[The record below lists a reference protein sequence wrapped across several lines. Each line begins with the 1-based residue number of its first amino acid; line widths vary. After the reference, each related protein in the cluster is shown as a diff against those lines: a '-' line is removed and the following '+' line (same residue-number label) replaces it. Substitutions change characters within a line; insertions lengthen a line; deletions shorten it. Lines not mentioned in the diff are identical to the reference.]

1 MAAEPLAST
10 AVLPALLVKLIRH
23 EDLSADEAASA
34 MDLVMRGE
42 VTPAQLAALLVGLA
56 MKGERPEEI
65 VGLAR
70 AMRAH
75 AVTLSR
81 TFPDAFDTCGTGGDR
96 AGTVNVSSAAALAM
110 AACGVMVAKH
120 GNRSVSSRCG
130 SADVLEALGVGI
142 AASPAIVER
151 SLTEAGI
158 AFLFAPSFH
167 PSMKHAGPTRRELG
181 LRTAFNLLGPLTNP
195 VGPRRQIV
203 GVPRPE
209 LTELVAR
216 ALVLLGS
223 ERVWVVHGAD
233 GLDEISTTGY
243 TKVSEGH
250 QGSVRTFHV
259 HPGDF
264 GLRKASLS
272 ALAGAGASENAET
285 IRRLLGGERGP
296 VHDIVALNAGAG
308 LFVAGRV
315 PGVREGIVR
324 ASAALTDGSAS
335 RVLDRLVA
343 VTTAPVG
350 EARA

>member
-1 MAAEPLAST
+1 MLT
-10 AVLPALLVKLIRH
+10 DLLLKLTRH
-23 EDLSADEAASA
+23 EDLTSDEAAAA
-34 MDLVMRGE
+34 MDLVMTGQA
-42 VTPAQLAALLVGLA
+42 TSAQLAALLVGLS

-70 AMRAH
+70 TMRVH
-75 AVTLSR
+75 SVKLSR
-81 TFPDAFDTCGTGGDR
+81 SYPEAFDTCGTGGDR
-96 AGTVNVSSAAALAM
+96 AGTFNVSSASALVM
-110 AACGVMVAKH
+110 AACGVTVAKH

-130 SADVLEALGVGI
+130 SADVLEALGVAI
-142 AASPAIVER
+142 AAPANVVER
-151 SLTEAGI
+151 SLNEAGV

-167 PSMKHAGPTRRELG
+167 PSMKHAGPTRKELG

-209 LTELVAR
+209 LTELLAR
-216 ALVLLGS
+216 ALLMLGS

-250 QGSVRTFHV
+250 QGAVRTFHV

-272 ALAGAGASENAET
+272 SLEGGVAADNAAIVSRVIDGDAGPA
-285 IRRLLGGERGP
+285 
-296 VHDIVALNAGAG
+296 HDIVALNAGAG
-308 LFVAGRV
+308 LFVAGRAAS
-315 PGVREGIVR
+315 VRDGIAA
-324 ASAALTDGSAS
+324 ASEALTSGRA
-335 RVLDRLVA
+335 RRALDAMIRI
-343 VTTAPVG
+343 TAG
-350 EARA
+350 AGQQA

>member
-1 MAAEPLAST
+1 
-10 AVLPALLVKLIRH
+10 VLTDLLVKLTRH
-23 EDLSADEAASA
+23 EDLTADEAAAA
-34 MDLVMRGE
+34 MDLVMTGQA
-42 VTPAQLAALLVGLA
+42 TSAQLAALLVGLS

-70 AMRAH
+70 TMRAH
-75 AVTLSR
+75 SVKLSR
-81 TFPDAFDTCGTGGDR
+81 SYPEAFDTCGTGGDR
-96 AGTVNVSSAAALAM
+96 AGTFNVSSASALVV
-110 AACGVMVAKH
+110 AACGVTVAKH

-130 SADVLEALGVGI
+130 SADVLEALGVAI
-142 AASPAIVER
+142 AAPPDVVER
-151 SLTEAGI
+151 SLNEAGV

-167 PSMKHAGPTRRELG
+167 PSMKHAGPTRKELG

-209 LTELVAR
+209 LTELLAR
-216 ALVLLGS
+216 ALLMLGS

-250 QGSVRTFHV
+250 DGTVRTFHV

-272 ALAGAGASENAET
+272 SLEGGVAGDNAE
-285 IRRLLGGERGP
+285 IVSRVIDGEAGP
-296 VHDIVALNAGAG
+296 AHDIVALNAGAG
-308 LFVAGRV
+308 LFVAGRA
-315 PGVREGIVR
+315 GSVREGIVAASEALKSGR
-324 ASAALTDGSAS
+324 ARGALDAMI
-335 RVLDRLVA
+335 RV
-343 VTTAPVG
+343 TAG
-350 EARA
+350 AGQQA

>member
-1 MAAEPLAST
+1 MLT
-10 AVLPALLVKLIRH
+10 DLLVKLTRH
-23 EDLSADEAASA
+23 EDLTADEAAGA
-34 MDLVMRGE
+34 MELVMTGQA
-42 VTPAQLAALLVGLA
+42 TPAQLAALLVGLS

-70 AMRAH
+70 TMRAH
-75 AVTLSR
+75 SVKLSR
-81 TFPDAFDTCGTGGDR
+81 AYPDAFDTCGTGGDR
-96 AGTVNVSSAAALAM
+96 AGTFNVSSASALAI
-110 AACGVMVAKH
+110 AACGVTVAKH

-130 SADVLEALGVGI
+130 SADVLEAMGVAI
-142 AASPAIVER
+142 AAPPDIVER
-151 SLTEAGI
+151 SLNDAGV

-167 PSMKHAGPTRRELG
+167 PSMKHAGPTRKELG

-209 LTELVAR
+209 LTELLAR
-216 ALVLLGS
+216 ALLMLGS

-250 QGSVRTFHV
+250 LGTVRTFHV

-272 ALAGAGASENAET
+272 SLEGGVAADNAAIINRVIDGEAGAA
-285 IRRLLGGERGP
+285 
-296 VHDIVALNAGAG
+296 HDIVALNAGAG
-308 LFVAGRV
+308 LFVAGRAAS
-315 PGVREGIVR
+315 VREGIAA
-324 ASAALTDGSAS
+324 ASDALTSGRAR
-335 RVLDRLVA
+335 RVLDALIRL
-343 VTTAPVG
+343 TAG
-350 EARA
+350 AGQQA

>member
-1 MAAEPLAST
+1 MLT
-10 AVLPALLVKLIRH
+10 DLLMKLTRH
-23 EDLSADEAASA
+23 EDLSADEAAAA
-34 MDLVMRGE
+34 MDLVMTGQA
-42 VTPAQLAALLVGLA
+42 TSAQLAALLVGLS

-70 AMRAH
+70 TMRAH
-75 AVTLSR
+75 SVKLSR
-81 TFPDAFDTCGTGGDR
+81 AYPEAFDTCGTGGDR
-96 AGTVNVSSAAALAM
+96 AGTFNVSSASALAM
-110 AACGVMVAKH
+110 AACGVPVAKH

-130 SADVLEALGVGI
+130 SADVLEALGVSI
-142 AASPAIVER
+142 AAPPDVVER
-151 SLTEAGI
+151 SLTEVGV

-167 PSMKHAGPTRRELG
+167 PAMKHAAPTRKELG

-209 LTELVAR
+209 LTELLAR
-216 ALVLLGS
+216 ALLMLGS

-250 QGSVRTFHV
+250 QGTVRTFHV

-264 GLRKASLS
+264 GLRKATLA
-272 ALAGAGASENAET
+272 ALEGGATADNAA
-285 IRRLLGGERGP
+285 IVRRILGGETGAA
-296 VHDIVALNAGAG
+296 HDIVALNAGAG

-315 PGVREGIVR
+315 GSVREGIAT
-324 ASAALTDGSAS
+324 ASAALATGRVGS
-335 RVLDRLVA
+335 VLDALVR
-343 VTTAPVG
+343 VTSRT
-350 EARA
+350 EQRA